1 MSFDNILVPYDTSE
15 YSNRAF
21 RYALEIAKKYESKIT
36 VVTVIEGVYAA
47 NIGFT
52 TKVDPNII
60 KKQIRAAEKFITKL
74 KSAAKREEIQ
84 FSLKIL
90 QGSSIVKTLVN
101 FTKSRKFDLIVI
113 GSHGRTG
120 FSKFV
125 LGSVSDGVSCHV
137 KCPVLIVK

>member
-1 MSFDNILVPYDTSE
+1 MVPYDASE
-15 YSNRAF
+15 CSNRAF
-21 RYALEIAKKYESKIT
+21 GHALEIAKKHESKIT

-52 TKVDPNII
+52 TKIDPDVI
-60 KKQIRAAEKFITKL
+60 KKQTKAAEKFIMKL
-74 KSAAKREEIQ
+74 KSAADREGVQ

-101 FTKSRKFDLIVI
+101 FTKSKKFDLIVI

-120 FSKFV
+120 FNKFV
-125 LGSVSDGVSCHV
+125 LGSVSDGISCHV
-137 KCPVLIVK
+137 KCPVMIVK

>member
-1 MSFDNILVPYDTSE
+1 MSYSNIMVPYDASE
-15 YSNRAF
+15 CSNRAF
-21 RYALEIAKKYESKIT
+21 GHALEIAKKHESKIT

-52 TKVDPNII
+52 TKIDPDVI
-60 KKQIRAAEKFITKL
+60 KKQTKAAEKFIMKL
-74 KSAAKREEIQ
+74 KSAADREGVQ

-101 FTKSRKFDLIVI
+101 FTKSKKFDLIVI

-120 FSKFV
+120 FNKFV
-125 LGSVSDGVSCHV
+125 LGSVSDGISCHV
-137 KCPVLIVK
+137 KCPVMIVK